1 MPLPLES
8 GVQKDLFW
16 PAMYA
21 IEFTNFRPE
30 LFPDLFARYVFW
42 LSYYAPSQ
50 QLYNLW
56 LDFWNLTW
64 TWRIE
69 TYAQGA
75 WGGSSSA
82 KYAGV
87 FFLLRSGFRS
97 FCTHTHSSVRCIME
111 AWRRRILLGPRLF
124 SFCSVFFLQDPSAE
138 SSHGRASRCCFCI
151 ILQNWFVIDKFWKGV
166 IFWKMKYQ
174 IFCLIIWSMFS
185 KILLLLFFVP
195 NLWI

>member
-1 MPLPLES
+1 MIALCVMANNKMPLPLES
-8 GVQKDLFW
+8 GVQKDLSW

-30 LFPDLFARYVFW
+30 IFPDLFARYVFW

-50 QLYNLW
+50 QLKYNLW

-64 TWRIE
+64 SWRNK

-97 FCTHTHSSVRCIME
+97 FCTHTSISVRCIME
-111 AWRRRILLGPRLF
+111 VWRRRIFLEPRLF
-124 SFCSVFFLQDPSAE
+124 CFCSVFFQDPSAE
-138 SSHGRASRCCFCI
+138 SSLGRASRCCFCI
-151 ILQNWFVIDKFWKGV
+151 ILQNCFVIDKFWKGV
-166 IFWKMKYQ
+166 IFEKWN
-174 IFCLIIWSMFS
+174 IR
-185 KILLLLFFVP
+185 FFA
-195 NLWI
+195 